1 MRHLKIGLTGSSAA
15 LNEISKTLEQYGH
28 GWVRPQDVTHVD
40 LLIDDGSEEVPP
52 GLTCTALMCL
62 RLGMGA
68 LTECGL
74 PILQFR
80 CYGHSRRL
88 LATLDV
94 AGEACGNGQRLRQQA
109 VSNLVEWVAQ
119 QVSGFSRDPDHFS
132 QTAVASDD
140 PEHGLQALASL
151 AYLHRFN
158 LTADL
163 ALRQHAQVPMIE
175 RLENSLQTYA
185 ERPALNIAGRMLSYR
200 QLHRKSLAIQQRLW
214 PLLGHRDTPPVIG
227 VCLSKSPELYAS
239 ILAVLAC
246 GAVYLPLEPGHPLQR
261 QQVMLETAGVAVL
274 LDDGKHPLRDGF
286 SALDV
291 STLDTAGNPQ
301 LMRRHPSMDAPCM
314 VLYTSGTTGQP
325 KGVLL
330 SQLNLAHFTAWFG
343 GHVQLNEHSR
353 VLQFSPLSF
362 DSSLIDIFPSL
373 IAGAELI
380 VPSEDQRR
388 DPQQL
393 VELIRQERITHA
405 FLPPALLS
413 ILPLDQP
420 LGLAHVIT
428 GGDVCEPCVIEQL
441 SGQCRLHNFY
451 GPTEATVLVT
461 HRTLLPGDSN
471 RNLGTPIANS
481 QVLILDGQLQPVD
494 EQVMGELYIVGPGV
508 SLGYLNQ
515 PTQTAEHFVELGLP
529 DGQTL
534 RAYRSGDLAKWTEN
548 GIELGGR
555 RDQQVKIRGFR
566 VEPQEIEHCLRS
578 SQLFRQVA
586 VVIDPDRRILAF
598 VAQPETPDAL
608 AVLKQHARQTLPD
621 YLRPTLCTELAS
633 MPCTPN
639 GKVDRQALLA
649 LPTQPLPAIN
659 HGEPH
664 TPMQVQLLNLWSE
677 LLGVPVTQLST
688 DDSFF
693 NLGGHS
699 ILLSTMLLR
708 IREQFGRSLSLSRFF
723 EKPTVRT
730 LATLMGDDVPR
741 EAPTGEATRDALR
754 ELHLQ
759 TLPADL
765 AGERR
770 KVIVT
775 GANSFLGVHIVEALL
790 AEGALEVA
798 CLVREHPGH
807 SATERFAEA
816 LREYRL
822 EHLDLSRVR
831 VYAADISQPR
841 LGLASEAYE
850 YLAGAFGVLV
860 HNAAH
865 VNHVMDYATLA
876 KDNVEPVLECLR
888 LCETRCKKVF
898 NFISTLSAASSIDA
912 QGQVLETLA
921 AATPPIY
928 IQNGYNLS
936 KWVAERLL
944 GRAAGQ
950 GAWVNIHR
958 PGNISFNSRSGV
970 CEPQKNRLMLMLK
983 GSLQLGLVPRLKLN
997 FDLMPVDFL
1006 ARFVAFHSGRRGDGG
1021 TVFNLHNPQP
1031 LSWESYVEAFH
1042 QAGHAFELVSVAH
1055 WQRHLHTVDSRNA
1068 LFGVLGFYLNGVGE
1082 DIGDTSMIRH
1092 DNARRGVEQMGAHY
1106 PEKNPAL
1113 LRMGCEYLKRIGF
1126 LPSSAQL
1133 KETL

>member
-1 MRHLKIGLTGSSAA
+1 MRHLKIGLTGSSEA

-52 GLTCTALMCL
+52 DLTCTALMSL

-68 LTECGL
+68 LTDYGL

-80 CYGHSRRL
+80 CYGRSRRL
-88 LATLDV
+88 VATLDV
-94 AGEACGNGQRLRQQA
+94 AGEAYGNGQRLRQQA
-109 VSNLVEWVAQ
+109 VSDLVEWVAQ

-175 RLENSLQTYA
+175 RLENSLQTFS
-185 ERPALNIAGRMLSYR
+185 ERPALNIAGNVLSYR

-214 PLLGHRDTPPVIG
+214 PLLGRHDTPPVIG
-227 VCLSKSPELYAS
+227 VCLGKSPELYAS

-261 QQVMLETAGVAVL
+261 QQVLLEAAGVAML
-274 LDDGKHPLRDGF
+274 LDDGKSPLRDVF

-291 STLDTAGNPQ
+291 SNLDTPDNPP
-301 LMRRHPSMDAPCM
+301 LMRQRPSMDAPCM

-330 SQLNLAHFTAWFG
+330 SQHNLAHFTAWFG
-343 GHVQLNEHSR
+343 GHVQLSEHSR

-388 DPQQL
+388 DPLQL
-393 VELIRQERITHA
+393 VELLRQERITHA

-428 GGDVCEPCVIEQL
+428 GGDVCEPYVIEQL

-451 GPTEATVLVT
+451 GPTEATVLAT

-481 QVLILDGQLQPVD
+481 QVLILDGLLQPVD

-515 PTQTAEHFVELGLP
+515 PAQTAEHFVELELP

-534 RAYRSGDLAKWTEN
+534 RAYRSGDLAKWTES

-566 VEPQEIEHCLRS
+566 VEPQEIEHYLRS

-586 VVIDPDRRILAF
+586 VVIDRDRRTLAF

-608 AVLKQHARQTLPD
+608 DALKQHARQTLPD
-621 YLRPTLCTELAS
+621 YLRPTLCTELAR
-633 MPCTPN
+633 MPCTHN

-649 LPTQPLPAIN
+649 LTTQPLPAIN
-659 HGEPH
+659 HSESY

-723 EKPTVRT
+723 ETPTVRT
-730 LATLMGDDVPR
+730 LATLMGDDAPP
-741 EAPTGEATRDALR
+741 EAPTGQATRDALR
-754 ELHLQ
+754 ELHWQ
-759 TLPADL
+759 TLPADR

-921 AATPPIY
+921 ASTPPLY

-944 GRAAGQ
+944 GRAAEQ

-1031 LSWESYVEAFH
+1031 LSWESYVDAFR

-1068 LFGVLGFYLNGVGE
+1068 LFGVLGFYLNGMGE

-1092 DNARRGVEQMGAHY
+1092 DNARRGVEQMDTHY

-1126 LPSSAQL
+1126 LPSSSQL
-1133 KETL
+1133 EETL

>member
-15 LNEISKTLEQYGH
+15 LNEISEALAQYGH
-28 GWVRPQDVTHVD
+28 GLVRARDIARVD

-52 GLTCTALMCL
+52 GLTCTALMSL
-62 RLGMGA
+62 RVGMGT
-68 LTECGL
+68 LTDCGL
-74 PILQFR
+74 PTLQFR
-80 CYGHSRRL
+80 CYDHSRRL

-94 AGEACGNGQRLRQQA
+94 ADEACGNGQRWRQQA
-109 VSNLVEWVAQ
+109 VSDLVEWVAQ
-119 QVSGFSRDPDHFS
+119 QVSGFSRDPGYFS
-132 QTAVASDD
+132 QTTVASND
-140 PEHGLQALASL
+140 PEHSLQALASL

-158 LTADL
+158 QTADAEL
-163 ALRQHAQVPMIE
+163 WQQAQVPLIE
-175 RLENSLQTYA
+175 RLENSLQTFA
-185 ERPALNIAGRMLSYR
+185 DRPALNIAGSVLSYR
-200 QLHRKSLAIQQRLW
+200 QLHRMSLAIQQRLG
-214 PLLGHRDTPPVIG
+214 PLLRHHDTPPVIG
-227 VCLSKSPELYAS
+227 VCLGKSPELYAS
-239 ILAVLAC
+239 ILAVLAY

-301 LMRRHPSMDAPCM
+301 LMRQRPSMDAACM

-330 SQLNLAHFTAWFG
+330 SQHNLAHFTAWFG

-393 VELIRQERITHA
+393 VELIRQQRITHA

-441 SGQCRLHNFY
+441 AGQCRLHNFY
-451 GPTEATVLVT
+451 GPTEATVLAT

-481 QVLILDGQLQPVD
+481 QVLILDEQLQPVD

-515 PTQTAEHFVELGLP
+515 PRQTAEHFVHLPLP

-534 RAYRSGDLAKWTEN
+534 RAYRSGDLAKWTKS

-566 VEPQEIEHCLRS
+566 VEPQEVEHCLRS

-586 VVIDPDRRILAF
+586 VVIDRDRQILAF

-608 AVLKQHARQTLPD
+608 TALKQHARQTLPD
-621 YLRPTLCTELAS
+621 YLQPTLCTELAS

-649 LPTQPLPAIN
+649 LPTQPLPTTH

-664 TPMQVQLLNLWSE
+664 TPMQVQLLKLWSE
-677 LLGVPVTQLST
+677 LLDVPVTQLST
-688 DDSFF
+688 DESFF

-699 ILLSTMLLR
+699 ILLSRMLLR

-723 EKPTVRT
+723 ETPTVRT
-730 LATLMGDDVPR
+730 LATLMGDDAPP
-741 EAPTGEATRDALR
+741 EAPTGQATRDALR

-759 TLPADL
+759 ALPEDR

-798 CLVREHPGH
+798 CLVRDHPGH

-850 YLAGAFGVLV
+850 YLAGTFGVLV

-898 NFISTLSAASSIDA
+898 NFISTLSAASSVDA

-921 AATPPIY
+921 ATTPPLY

-944 GRAAGQ
+944 GRAAEQ
-950 GAWVNIHR
+950 GTWVNIHR

-1006 ARFVAFHSGRRGDGG
+1006 ARFVAFHSGRCGDGG
-1021 TVFNLHNPQP
+1021 TVFNLHNPRP
-1031 LSWESYVEAFH
+1031 LSWETYVDAFR

-1092 DNARRGVEQMGAHY
+1092 DNAQRGVEQMGTHY

-1113 LRMGCEYLKRIGF
+1113 LRKGCEYLKSIGF
-1126 LPSSAQL
+1126 LPPGSQL

>member
-15 LNEISKTLEQYGH
+15 LNEISEALAQYGH
-28 GWVRPQDVTHVD
+28 GLVRARDIARVD

-52 GLTCTALMCL
+52 GLTCTALMSL
-62 RLGMGA
+62 RVGMGT
-68 LTECGL
+68 LTDCGL
-74 PILQFR
+74 PTLQFR
-80 CYGHSRRL
+80 CYDHSRRL

-94 AGEACGNGQRLRQQA
+94 ADEACGNGQRWRQQA
-109 VSNLVEWVAQ
+109 VSDLVEWVAQ
-119 QVSGFSRDPDHFS
+119 QVSGFSRDPGYFS
-132 QTAVASDD
+132 QTTVASDD
-140 PEHGLQALASL
+140 PEHSLQALASL

-158 LTADL
+158 QTADAEL
-163 ALRQHAQVPMIE
+163 WQQAQVPLIE
-175 RLENSLQTYA
+175 RLENSLQTFA
-185 ERPALNIAGRMLSYR
+185 DRPALNIAGSVLSYR
-200 QLHRKSLAIQQRLW
+200 QLHRMSLAIQQRLG
-214 PLLGHRDTPPVIG
+214 PLLRHHDTPPVIG
-227 VCLSKSPELYAS
+227 VCLGKSPELYAS
-239 ILAVLAC
+239 ILAVLAY

-301 LMRRHPSMDAPCM
+301 LMRQRPSMDAACM

-330 SQLNLAHFTAWFG
+330 SQHNLAHFTAWFG

-393 VELIRQERITHA
+393 VELIRQQRITHA

-441 SGQCRLHNFY
+441 AGQCRLHNFY
-451 GPTEATVLVT
+451 GPTEATVLAT

-481 QVLILDGQLQPVD
+481 QVLILDEQLQPVD

-515 PTQTAEHFVELGLP
+515 PRQTAEHFVHLPLP

-534 RAYRSGDLAKWTEN
+534 RAYRSGDLAKWTKS

-566 VEPQEIEHCLRS
+566 VEPQEVEHCLRS

-586 VVIDPDRRILAF
+586 VVIDRDRQILAF

-608 AVLKQHARQTLPD
+608 TALKQHARQTLPD
-621 YLRPTLCTELAS
+621 YLQPTLCTELAS

-649 LPTQPLPAIN
+649 LPTQPLPTTH
-659 HGEPH
+659 HGKPH

-688 DDSFF
+688 DESFF

-699 ILLSTMLLR
+699 ILLSRMLLR

-723 EKPTVRT
+723 ETPTVRT
-730 LATLMGDDVPR
+730 LATLMGDDAPP
-741 EAPTGEATRDALR
+741 EAPTGQATRDALR

-759 TLPADL
+759 ALPEDR

-798 CLVREHPGH
+798 CLVRDHPGH

-850 YLAGAFGVLV
+850 YLAGTFGVLV

-898 NFISTLSAASSIDA
+898 NFISTLSAASSVDA

-921 AATPPIY
+921 ATNPPLY

-944 GRAAGQ
+944 GRAAEQ
-950 GAWVNIHR
+950 GTWVNIHR

-1006 ARFVAFHSGRRGDGG
+1006 ARFVAFHSGRCGDGG
-1021 TVFNLHNPQP
+1021 TVFNLHNPRP
-1031 LSWESYVEAFH
+1031 LSWETYVDAFR

-1092 DNARRGVEQMGAHY
+1092 DNAQRGVEQMGTHY

-1113 LRMGCEYLKRIGF
+1113 LRKGCEYLKSIGF
-1126 LPSSAQL
+1126 LPPGSQL